1 MLKKVGLIFIVLIF
15 PLSFL
20 LFFGLA
26 LDHKFKTLP
35 YYHPSEILLDSTNND
50 LGKTY
55 FLPNKEFVNHNG
67 DKVSIESLKD
77 NVYLLAPYSLGSEY
91 ISVITKRLLTANFKY
106 TDEDNI
112 KIIGLNTDGVI
123 QDEEKLKD
131 YMINLNRNVDE
142 TDNFLYLS
150 TTSKEAMED
159 FITKELGIVN
169 LNNSAITLLIDSRSQ
184 IRGRYNLNAE
194 RQINDAIEDIAL
206 LRKEID
212 IERYEANKVNS
223 NN

>member
-15 PLSFL
+15 PLGFL

-50 LGKTY
+50 LGKSY

-67 DKVSIESLKD
+67 DVVSIESLKD

-123 QDEEKLKD
+123 QDEEHLKD
-131 YMINLNRNVDE
+131 YMVNLNRNADE
-142 TDNFLYLS
+142 T
-150 TTSKEAMED
+150 
-159 FITKELGIVN
+159 
-169 LNNSAITLLIDSRSQ
+169 
-184 IRGRYNLNAE
+184 
-194 RQINDAIEDIAL
+194 
-206 LRKEID
+206 
-212 IERYEANKVNS
+212 
-223 NN
+223 

>member
-1 MLKKVGLIFIVLIF
+1 MV
-15 PLSFL
+15 
-20 LFFGLA
+20 
-26 LDHKFKTLP
+26 
-35 YYHPSEILLDSTNND
+35 
-50 LGKTY
+50 
-55 FLPNKEFVNHNG
+55 
-67 DKVSIESLKD
+67 
-77 NVYLLAPYSLGSEY
+77 
-91 ISVITKRLLTANFKY
+91 
-106 TDEDNI
+106 
-112 KIIGLNTDGVI
+112 
-123 QDEEKLKD
+123 
-131 YMINLNRNVDE
+131 NLNRNADE
-142 TDNFLYLS
+142 TDNFFYLS
-150 TTSKEAMED
+150 TTSQEAMED

>member
-1 MLKKVGLIFIVLIF
+1 M
-15 PLSFL
+15 
-20 LFFGLA
+20 
-26 LDHKFKTLP
+26 
-35 YYHPSEILLDSTNND
+35 
-50 LGKTY
+50 
-55 FLPNKEFVNHNG
+55 NHNG
-67 DKVSIESLKD
+67 DIVSIESLKD

-123 QDEEKLKD
+123 QDEVHLKD
-131 YMINLNRNVDE
+131 YMVNLNRNADE
-142 TDNFLYLS
+142 TENFFYLS

-169 LNNSAITLLIDSRSQ
+169 LNNSAITLLIDSRAQ